1 MNEGTPAAFSST
13 SGQLPSISLQSYPV
27 STLTSEQ
34 APGPKELEA
43 LLRLLDDDTPA
54 VRETIELRLTACGGD
69 ISEFLASRDG
79 KLSKDD
85 LRLLSELLSEGRRQR
100 LHEDWETPSSGAL
113 GLREDWER
121 FESMLRVLSDFLHD
135 GVTCRQSLSDALDLA
150 ADEAREKN
158 ISDADQL
165 RVHLFKKGVLRGNHK
180 GYDDPRNSDLAWC
193 LSEGK
198 SNPIGLGVLFT
209 LIARRLDLVVEP
221 VPFPQHF
228 LCRIHEGGRPM
239 VVDCFNRGQ
248 LHPQDELLKN
258 PDLSETERH
267 SLKRVADPG
276 SILVRILNNLHSA
289 LMIADR
295 EEDADLIAQLR
306 QSLMLAEA

>member
-1 MNEGTPAAFSST
+1 M
-13 SGQLPSISLQSYPV
+13 

-34 APGPKELEA
+34 APSPKELEA

-54 VRETIELRLTACGGD
+54 VREKIEERLTASGGD
-69 ISEFLASRDG
+69 ISEFLASRNER
-79 KLSKDD
+79 LATED
-85 LRLLSELLSEGRRQR
+85 LRILSELLGEGRRQR
-100 LHEDWETPSSGAL
+100 LHEDWETRSSGAL

-135 GVTCRQSLSDALDLA
+135 GVTCRQSLSDALDLLA
-150 ADEAREKN
+150 EEAREQN
-158 ISDADQL
+158 IADANQL
-165 RVHLFKKGVLRGNHK
+165 RDHLFKKGLLRGNHK

-193 LSEGK
+193 ITEGK
-198 SNPIGLGVLFT
+198 SNPIGLGVLFS
-209 LIARRLDLVVEP
+209 LIARRLDLTVEP

-228 LCRIHEGGRPM
+228 LCRIYEGGRPM
-239 VVDCFNRGQ
+239 IVDCFNRGQ
-248 LHPQDELLKN
+248 LHPQEELLKN

-289 LMIADR
+289 LMIAER
-295 EEDADLIAQLR
+295 EEDAELIAQLR
-306 QSLMLAEA
+306 QSMMLAEA

>member
-1 MNEGTPAAFSST
+1 M
-13 SGQLPSISLQSYPV
+13 

-34 APGPKELEA
+34 APGPQELEA

-54 VRETIELRLTACGGD
+54 VREKIEERLTASGGD
-69 ISEFLASRDG
+69 ISEYLASRENR
-79 KLSKDD
+79 LSKEDE
-85 LRLLSELLSEGRRQR
+85 RLLSELLQEGRRQR
-100 LHEDWETPSSGAL
+100 LHADWETPSSGAL

-135 GVTCRQSLSDALDLA
+135 GITCRQSLSDALDLI
-150 ADEAREKN
+150 ADEARDKG
-158 ISDADQL
+158 IADADQL
-165 RVHLFKKGVLRGNHK
+165 RDHLFKQGLLRGNHK
-180 GYDDPRNSDLAWC
+180 GYDDPRNSDLSWC
-193 LSEGK
+193 ILEGK

-228 LCRIHEGGRPM
+228 LCRIYEGGRPM
-239 VVDCFNRGQ
+239 IVDCFNRGQ
-248 LHPQDELLKN
+248 LHPQEELLKN
-258 PDLSETERH
+258 PDLSEAERH

-276 SILVRILNNLHSA
+276 STLVRILNNLHSA

-295 EEDADLIAQLR
+295 EEDAELIAQLR

>member
-1 MNEGTPAAFSST
+1 M
-13 SGQLPSISLQSYPV
+13 

-43 LLRLLDDDTPA
+43 LLRLLDDDTPE
-54 VRETIELRLTACGGD
+54 VREKIEERLAASGGD
-69 ISEFLASRDG
+69 ISEFLASRES
-79 KLSKDD
+79 KLSQDD
-85 LRLLSELLSEGRRQR
+85 QRILSELLREGRRQR
-100 LHEDWETPSSGAL
+100 LHEDWETPSAGAL

-135 GVTCRQSLSDALDLA
+135 GVTCRQSLSDALDLLA
-150 ADEAREKN
+150 EEARDKGIMDAEK
-158 ISDADQL
+158 L
-165 RVHLFKKGVLRGNHK
+165 RAHLFKKGLLRGNHK

-193 LSEGK
+193 ITEGK

-209 LIARRLDLVVEP
+209 LIGRRLDLIVEP

-228 LCRIHEGGRPM
+228 LCRIHEDGKPM
-239 VVDCFNRGQ
+239 IVDCFNRGQ
-248 LHPQDELLKN
+248 LHPQEELLKN
-258 PDLSETERH
+258 PDLSETERQ

-289 LMIADR
+289 LMIAER
-295 EEDADLIAQLR
+295 EEDAELISQLR
-306 QSLMLAEA
+306 QSLMLVEA

>member
-1 MNEGTPAAFSST
+1 M
-13 SGQLPSISLQSYPV
+13 SILI
-27 STLTSEQ
+27 SEQ
-34 APGPKELEA
+34 APGPRELEA
-43 LLRLLDDDTPA
+43 LLRLLDDETPK
-54 VRETIELRLTACGGD
+54 VREKIEERLASSGGD
-69 ISEFLASRDG
+69 ISDFLASRSER
-79 KLSKDD
+79 LSIEDQ
-85 LRLLSELLSEGRRQR
+85 RVLSELLREGRRQR
-100 LHEDWETPSSGAL
+100 LHDVWETPSSGAL

-121 FESMLRVLSDFLHD
+121 FESMLRDLSDFLHD
-135 GVTCRQSLSDALDLA
+135 GVTCRQSLSDALDLI
-150 ADEAREKN
+150 ADEARENN
-158 ISDADQL
+158 IVDSNKL
-165 RVHLFKKGVLRGNHK
+165 RNHLFKHGLLRGNHK

-193 LSEGK
+193 LNEGK

-239 VVDCFNRGQ
+239 IVDCFNRGQ
-248 LHPQDELLKN
+248 LHPQEELLKN
-258 PDLSETERH
+258 PDLSETERS

-295 EEDADLIAQLR
+295 DEDAELIAQLR
-306 QSLMLAEA
+306 LTLTPVDS

>member
-1 MNEGTPAAFSST
+1 M
-13 SGQLPSISLQSYPV
+13 

-34 APGPKELEA
+34 APSPRELEA
-43 LLRLLDDDTPA
+43 LLRLLDDDTPK
-54 VRETIELRLTACGGD
+54 VREKIEERLVSSGGD
-69 ISEFLASRDG
+69 ISEFLASRSER
-79 KLSKDD
+79 LSIEDQ
-85 LRLLSELLSEGRRQR
+85 RILSELLCEGRRQR
-100 LHEDWETPSSGAL
+100 LHDVWETPSSGAL

-121 FESMLRVLSDFLHD
+121 FESMLRDLSDFLHD
-135 GVTCRQSLSDALDLA
+135 GVTCRQSLSDALDLTA
-150 ADEAREKN
+150 EEAREKN
-158 ISDADQL
+158 IVDSNML
-165 RVHLFKKGVLRGNHK
+165 RNHLFKQGLLQGNHK

-193 LSEGK
+193 LCEGK

-228 LCRIHEGGRPM
+228 LCRIHEGGRP
-239 VVDCFNRGQ
+239 VIVDCFNRGQ
-248 LHPQDELLKN
+248 LHPQEELLKN
-258 PDLSETERH
+258 PDLSDTERD

-295 EEDADLIAQLR
+295 EVDAELIAQLR
-306 QSLMLAEA
+306 QTLTHVDG